1 MDGWT
6 WAIDKGATK
15 CDVHFDLQGFVSQ
28 WELERMLYP
37 MGFPQGVLC
46 LSAIVHD
53 SCGASGLHTLAIH
66 VVSMCASGFS
76 PWHIF
81 PVGPAE
87 HTCVQELKH
96 HQAGP
101 PVHYRPLPDTL
112 LPFGYEARASYLL
125 NLSI

>member
-1 MDGWT
+1 MN
-6 WAIDKGATK
+6 KGAAK

-66 VVSMCASGFS
+66 VVSMCASGF
-76 PWHIF
+76 F
-81 PVGPAE
+81 PLAYLPS
-87 HTCVQELKH
+87 
-96 HQAGP
+96 
-101 PVHYRPLPDTL
+101 RP
-112 LPFGYEARASYLL
+112 S
-125 NLSI
+125 